1 VLPVIEA
8 RAPGKLVIV
17 GEYAVL
23 CGAPGIAVAVN
34 VPAIARLEPLPGPD
48 SELRIPDTG
57 ECFGFRLDAG
67 GAPRWLGKSPGALG
81 LPLESCIATLA
92 AQGLWPAGLSACRLE
107 LDTAAFHRKDAAG
120 QRSKLGLGSSAAVL
134 VALMAVL
141 LEHAKA
147 ARPEQE
153 ELIALCCAAHRKL
166 QGGSGSGIDVA
177 TAVAGGV
184 IGIAA
189 RAEAEGLRTTPLDWP
204 AGLHMLA
211 IWSGNSASTPAMLAR
226 LQDYRTRQ
234 AGACAGHM
242 ARLGEIAGRTLSAWQ
257 HADVP
262 AVLAALDSYASALQE
277 LDRDA
282 GIGIYGGGH
291 TAMREL
297 ARAHGAVYKTSGAG
311 GGDFGLA
318 LGASGQALA
327 ALARDFTARGYHC
340 LEAGFCA
347 PGLAVSGSAQ
357 PR

>member
-1 VLPVIEA
+1 MLPVIEA
-8 RAPGKLVIV
+8 QAPGKLVIV

-57 ECFGFRLDAG
+57 ERFGFRLDAG

-81 LPLESCIATLA
+81 LPLESCMATLA
-92 AQGLWPAGLSACRLE
+92 AQGLWPAGLPACRIE

-120 QRSKLGLGSSAAVL
+120 QRIKLGLGSSAAVL

-141 LEHAKA
+141 LEHAQA
-147 ARPEQE
+147 TRPEQSA
-153 ELIALCCAAHRKL
+153 LIALCCDAHRKL

-184 IGIAA
+184 ISIAA
-189 RAEAEGLRTTPLDWP
+189 GPDATGPRTTPLDWP
-204 AGLHMLA
+204 SGLHLLA

-234 AGACAGHM
+234 ADACAGHM
-242 ARLGEIAGRTLSAWQ
+242 TRLGEIAGQTLSAWQ
-257 HADVP
+257 GADVP
-262 AVLAALDSYASALQE
+262 AVLAALDHYATALQE

-291 TAMREL
+291 AAMRDI
-297 ARAHGAVYKTSGAG
+297 ARTHGAVYKPSGAG

-318 LGASGQALA
+318 LSASASALA
-327 ALARDFTARGYHC
+327 ALAGEFTARGYHC
-340 LEAGFCA
+340 LAAGFCA